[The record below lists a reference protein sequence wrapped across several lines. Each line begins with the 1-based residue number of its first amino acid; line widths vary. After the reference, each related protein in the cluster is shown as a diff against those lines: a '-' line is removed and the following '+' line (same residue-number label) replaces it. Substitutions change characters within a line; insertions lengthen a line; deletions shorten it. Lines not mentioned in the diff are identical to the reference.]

1 MRNKRCHNLTRSMA
15 LKLKPKKCRSLS
27 IRAGKSVGFH
37 FFLGD
42 EEILSNVAENWLPPP
57 LLSDSLPKR
66 PNPRLY
72 YPSQFIETVFMAT
85 LYFTLPWTFNKYKH
99 LQFSFP
105 WFLIL
110 QQRACNSGT
119 ITGTKSDMIH
129 LPSPYIYDRLVH
141 FMNRQT
147 VEYYKYNF
155 FQWWQ
160 FRKVHSMQ
168 KLNSR

>member
-15 LKLKPKKCRSLS
+15 SKLKPKKCRSLS

-37 FFLGD
+37 YFLGD

-110 QQRACNSGT
+110 QQRAWNSGT
-119 ITGTKSDMIH
+119 ITGTKSDMMH
-129 LPSPYIYDRLVH
+129 LPSPYI
-141 FMNRQT
+141 
-147 VEYYKYNF
+147 
-155 FQWWQ
+155 WQ
-160 FRKVHSMQ
+160 ISTFHEQADSWVHSMQ
-168 KLNSR
+168 KTEQ